1 MTTLTRQALNRAT
14 LARQWL
20 LERQPAS
27 ALEAIERLT
36 GMQSQA
42 ALSPY
47 TGLWTRLVNFQ
58 PDELVKLMY
67 DRSTVRLPLMRGTIH
82 LVSAIDAQGIYPLLR
97 EVHARGL
104 AANQNVRPLQ
114 AILEP
119 LARAGHRLLSASP
132 LSSTELG
139 EALAAEF
146 PEFTPAALSR
156 AVRDLVPGVQV
167 PPRGIWGQGGQ
178 PTTTTLATWLGS
190 DGTPYTIDALV
201 LRYLAAFG
209 PATALDMQQWSG
221 LTHLTEVF
229 TRLRPTLRT
238 YRLEGST
245 RDLYDLE
252 SITLPD
258 PDTPAPIRFLPDFDN
273 LYLSHTD
280 RTRVL
285 PEKHR
290 RHVFT
295 NNGIIKPTLLV
306 DGTTTATWKPTLT
319 KSTAHLTI
327 TPLTPIPKRHHNA
340 IETEAHHLLTFLAP
354 QVDHREIQ
362 ILQER

>member
-1 MTTLTRQALNRAT
+1 MTTLTLQALNRAT
-14 LARQWL
+14 LSRQWL

-27 ALEAIERLT
+27 ALEAIEHLA

-47 TGLWTRLVNFQ
+47 TGLWTRLANFQ
-58 PDELVKLMY
+58 PDELVKLMH
-67 DRSTVRLPLMRGTIH
+67 DRTAVRLPLMRGTIH
-82 LVSAIDAQGIYPLLR
+82 LVSALDAQGLYPLLR
-97 EVHARGL
+97 EVRVGGL
-104 AANQNVRPLQ
+104 TSNQNVRPLLS
-114 AILEP
+114 ILDP
-119 LARAGHRLLSASP
+119 LTLAGQRLLSASP

-139 EALAAEF
+139 EALALEF
-146 PEFTPAALSR
+146 PEFTPADLSR

-178 PTTTTLATWLGS
+178 PITTTLATWLGS
-190 DGTPYTIDALV
+190 DGTPYTIDTLV
-201 LRYLAAFG
+201 RRYLAAFG
-209 PATALDMQQWSG
+209 PATPLDMQQWSG

-252 SITLPD
+252 SIPLPD

-285 PEKHR
+285 PDEHR
-290 RHVFT
+290 PKIFT
-295 NNGIIKPTLLV
+295 NNGIIKPTVLINGLPC
-306 DGTTTATWKPTLT
+306 ALWKPGNKGT
-319 KSTAHLTI
+319 LTI
-327 TPLTPIPKRHHNA
+327 TPLQKLPRKTHTE
-340 IETEAHHLLTFLAP
+340 IEAEAHNLLNFLAP
-354 QVDHREIQ
+354 TTTHTIKFQDIH
-362 ILQER
+362 